1 MEQIG
6 DQPTILEAVACLPSR
21 ILQDPIIPASQV
33 TEKNK
38 PRHSRNL
45 AF

>member
-6 DQPTILEAVACLPSR
+6 DQRTIPEAVAYLPSR
-21 ILQDPIIPASQV
+21 ILQDPIIPAYQV
-33 TEKNK
+33 TERYK